1 MKYTCEMIQDLLPLY
16 LDDVASSSSRQAVE
30 EHLEECE
37 DCRKIFRRLK
47 DHEAENAILEEKE
60 TVLASQRRFFEH
72 RSAVIGSVIAGIFM
86 IPILIC
92 LLVNLLTGAGFG
104 RFLIVLSSLLT
115 ASSLTIVPLML
126 PVNRALWSA
135 GSFTLSL
142 LFLLAVTCI
151 FTGGRWF
158 FIAAF
163 AVLFGLA
170 LLLLPFLLRKEPL
183 SEKIANRGVFALALD
198 TFLYGCLMISIG
210 LSVRRPGFFRTA
222 AEISIPLILLVW
234 ILFRI
239 LRKSGR
245 VTTKQEDLTR
255 LQDGLSDLGSEPESK
270 AVHPGI
276 RSVRKREE
284 PGQPG
289 GISIALLILGAPLAL
304 SLLISAIA
312 LLFSALALAWAGIV
326 SLWALEVS
334 FIVGWIMS
342 LMTAFSSFIQGR
354 GLEGIVMLSS
364 SLVLAALS
372 IFLYY
377 GSMAAGKG
385 ALRMTRKSGLW
396 VKSLLKRRD
405 IG

>member
-1 MKYTCEMIQDLLPLY
+1 
-16 LDDVASSSSRQAVE
+16 
-30 EHLEECE
+30 
-37 DCRKIFRRLK
+37 
-47 DHEAENAILEEKE
+47 
-60 TVLASQRRFFEH
+60 
-72 RSAVIGSVIAGIFM
+72 
-86 IPILIC
+86 
-92 LLVNLLTGAGFG
+92 
-104 RFLIVLSSLLT
+104 
-115 ASSLTIVPLML
+115 ML

-151 FTGGRWF
+151 YTGGRWF
-158 FIAAF
+158 FIATF

-222 AEISIPLILLVW
+222 AEISIPLSLLVW

-270 AVHPGI
+270 AMHPGI

-284 PGQPG
+284 PGHPG

-312 LLFSALALAWAGIV
+312 FFYHPGAG
-326 SLWALEVS
+326 LGRHC
-334 FIVGWIMS
+334 FPVG
-342 LMTAFSSFIQGR
+342 A
-354 GLEGIVMLSS
+354 
-364 SLVLAALS
+364 
-372 IFLYY
+372 
-377 GSMAAGKG
+377 
-385 ALRMTRKSGLW
+385 
-396 VKSLLKRRD
+396 
-405 IG
+405 